1 MARLCSRPGCSAPA
15 AVTFNFDGLNRIVW
29 LNGLPESPT
38 FTAGDLCWRHAE
50 RLQPPRNWE
59 VRDRRTVRV
68 MPPGTAAPSRHQP
81 PASRPGRSPTRPN
94 RSPSRP
100 AAARRHAKPEPVG
113 AVDAPARTPLLSRA
127 FRGVGGA

>member
-1 MARLCSRPGCSAPA
+1 MARLCSRPACSAPA

-29 LNGLPESPT
+29 LNGLAESPI

-59 VRDRRTVRV
+59 VRDRRTARV
-68 MPPGTAAPSRHQP
+68 LPPGTAAPSRHQP
-81 PASRPGRSPTRPN
+81 PPTRPN
-94 RSPSRP
+94 GAPARP
-100 AAARRHAKPEPVG
+100 ARTAARRRSKPDQLIPV
-113 AVDAPARTPLLSRA
+113 AAPANTPLLARA